1 VKSYSHLDKN
11 FDRMIRGLD
20 RKPLPDPRVEEVVRG
35 IISEVRRGGDKALV
49 ALSNK
54 FSPGS
59 VSMKSIRLGA
69 PAQLPP
75 AKVRA
80 VLRKGAANVAA
91 FSRTRVPKGTM
102 GRNPQGARVGEQYS
116 PLQRVGIYV
125 PGGTAPLVSTALMTV
140 TLAKVAGVP
149 EIVVCTPG
157 PVDPTLHYAIQLAGA
172 TEIYGV
178 GGAQAVAAL
187 AYGTE
192 TIRPVLKVF
201 GPGNAYVVEAKR
213 QVFGVIGVD
222 LVPGPSEIAVVADST
237 ADPEFVAADLLA
249 QAEHGPG
256 SQIYLLS
263 PDRKFIGKVEA
274 ALARQLPTLSRGD
287 YLRSTLDRG
296 AYLVHT
302 RDLGQAVALAEA
314 IAPEH
319 LSLVCRGAARLARTI
334 RNSGAVFI
342 GGYSPVAAGDFFAG
356 PSHEL
361 PTGGGAKSFPGL
373 TVDQFMKRTSVVEY
387 SRGSLRRSAADIAA
401 LARLERLDAHERS
414 VTIRLS

>member
-1 VKSYSHLDKN
+1 
-11 FDRMIRGLD
+11 
-20 RKPLPDPRVEEVVRG
+20 
-35 IISEVRRGGDKALV
+35 
-49 ALSNK
+49 
-54 FSPGS
+54 
-59 VSMKSIRLGA
+59 
-69 PAQLPP
+69 
-75 AKVRA
+75 
-80 VLRKGAANVAA
+80 
-91 FSRTRVPKGTM
+91 
-102 GRNPQGARVGEQYS
+102 
-116 PLQRVGIYV
+116 
-125 PGGTAPLVSTALMTV
+125 
-140 TLAKVAGVP
+140 
-149 EIVVCTPG
+149 
-157 PVDPTLHYAIQLAGA
+157 
-172 TEIYGV
+172 
-178 GGAQAVAAL
+178 
-187 AYGTE
+187 
-192 TIRPVLKVF
+192 VLKVF